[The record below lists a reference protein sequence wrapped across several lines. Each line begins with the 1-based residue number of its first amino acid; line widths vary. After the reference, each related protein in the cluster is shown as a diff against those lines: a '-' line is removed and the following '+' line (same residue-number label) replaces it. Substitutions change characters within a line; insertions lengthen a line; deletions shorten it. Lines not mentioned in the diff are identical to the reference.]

1 VKLPE
6 APEPLPADGP
16 AANAMPWEGKPE
28 RVDRVIMGGLIAS
41 GLYALLLLPLSPAL
55 IGTHPLALEIIR
67 GSVTSIITM
76 GALARTG
83 EASLFVAVVAAI
95 PALIMFDWV
104 FWLAG
109 RRWGHRAVTLLLGR
123 GRPKRDRQ
131 IRRLE
136 GTMRRLGPFAVLF
149 GYVLPLPTALIDA
162 AAGWVGMRLRTFLI
176 LDVLGALLWTGLL
189 AGLGYAIGQ
198 PAVDVAHAIGRYAL
212 WFTLALV
219 ALIVAKQMRDAR
231 RAS

>member
-1 VKLPE
+1 MKLPD
-6 APEPLPADGP
+6 APEPLAADGP
-16 AANAMPWEGKPE
+16 AGAMPWVGRAE
-28 RVDRVIMGGLIAS
+28 RVDRVIIAGLIVS
-41 GLYALLLLPLSPAL
+41 GLYALLLLPLTPAL

-67 GSVTSIITM
+67 GSMTSIITM

-83 EASLFVAVVAAI
+83 DASLAVAVLAAI
-95 PALIMFDWV
+95 PSLIMFDWV

-109 RRWGHRAVTLLLGR
+109 RRWGHRALTMFLGR
-123 GRPKRDRQ
+123 GKPKRDRQ

-136 GTMRRLGPFAVLF
+136 GVMRRLGPAAVLF

-176 LDVLGALLWTGLL
+176 LDFLGALLWTGLL

-198 PAVDVAHAIGRYAL
+198 PAVDVAHAVGRYAL
-212 WFTLALV
+212 WATLAIIGV
-219 ALIVAKQMRDAR
+219 IVVKQMRAGS
-231 RAS
+231 AAA

>member
-1 VKLPE
+1 MGLPD
-6 APEPLPADGP
+6 LT
-16 AANAMPWEGKPE
+16 E
-28 RVDRVIMGGLIAS
+28 RIDRIIVAGLIAS

-67 GSVTSIITM
+67 GSMTSVITM

-83 EASLFVAVVAAI
+83 QASLAVAVLAAI

-109 RRWGHRAVTLLLGR
+109 RRWGHPAVMMLVGR
-123 GRPKRDRQ
+123 GGKRDRQ

-136 GTMRRLGPFAVLF
+136 GVMRRLGPAAVLF

-212 WFTLALV
+212 WLTLALIAV
-219 ALIVAKQMRDAR
+219 VIVKQTRDAR
-231 RAS
+231 AAAAAG